1 MGVAQRQGSPDF
13 SGGPTRRSSRC
24 FGISRST
31 QSPCSFCEGFFIVCM
46 FYTYILY
53 NKSLDQYYTGYTS
66 VGVGRRLARHNSGS
80 SPSTRPGIPWEVV
93 YMKGL
98 EKHDRFWKPV
108 MFQRSYVAQIQ
119 AVYC

>member
-1 MGVAQRQGSPDF
+1 
-13 SGGPTRRSSRC
+13 
-24 FGISRST
+24 
-31 QSPCSFCEGFFIVCM
+31 M

-53 NKSLDQYYTGYTS
+53 SKSLDQYYTGYTS